1 MFALAMPRTMMGENR
16 RRYLVTMGEDVEAM
30 ETHTGYKYKSSS
42 QLLDIIKRRRRDLIN
57 ITSYILQ
64 SIHITQLLYTLKL
77 LRAFLDIPP
86 LSIVG
91 PSGTQST
98 SSSLPPNT
106 ILILLLVTKAHQL
119 LGQTGDHQ
127 RRNPLRV
134 R

>member
-1 MFALAMPRTMMGENR
+1 MMGENR

-30 ETHTGYKYKSSS
+30 ETHAGYKYKSSS

-64 SIHITQLLYTLKL
+64 SIYITQLLYTLKL
-77 LRAFLDIPP
+77 LRAFLDITP

-106 ILILLLVTKAHQL
+106 LT
-119 LGQTGDHQ
+119 
-127 RRNPLRV
+127 V
-134 R
+134 RKPT